1 VIEQFNTNIMIFK
14 NSSDVE
20 VAQRP
25 EALKFTAGATVTSD
39 GQGTVEVEIGGSDT
53 MEVVTA
59 TKTVTAEENGKT
71 FFLSAAA
78 GFTVTLPTAELG
90 LRYKFIVKTAPTS
103 NGYTI
108 VGTPVAV
115 IQGIVAASGAEDTV
129 NGVAAA
135 NEDNVILV
143 ANQAL
148 VGDMVEFESDG
159 TNWYVNGNVNT
170 TAAITANT

>member
-1 VIEQFNTNIMIFK
+1 MIFQ
-14 NSSDVE
+14 NAAGTE

-25 EALKFTAGATVTSD
+25 QAVKFTAGATLSEDD
-39 GQGTVEVEIGGSDT
+39 GVVSVQVGGSDT
-53 MEVVTA
+53 MQVLTETR
-59 TKTVTAEENGKT
+59 TVLASENGKT
-71 FFLSAAA
+71 FFLAAAA
-78 GFTVTLPTAELG
+78 GFTVTLPAAALG

-108 VGTPVAV
+108 VGDPVAI
-115 IQGIVAASGAEDTV
+115 IQGIVAASGAEATV

-170 TAAITANT
+170 FAAITANT